1 MARKPILVANAHKQ
15 VFTLPEL
22 SAEHARWLDLAETAL
37 HNPEPREP
45 QVNPESRAREQNQ
58 KVRRRVRDL
67 PKPAAWTSSI
77 PAPCTIQVRTSQ
89 KVTINVAG
97 FP

>member
-1 MARKPILVANAHKQ
+1 MTRKPILVANAHKQ

-67 PKPAAWTSSI
+67 PKPAA
-77 PAPCTIQVRTSQ
+77 
-89 KVTINVAG
+89 
-97 FP
+97 